1 MPQSIIPSLTSI
13 QDSARAIADSVAAG
27 IPAVT
32 PQPIAR
38 GGRETGTQF
47 VSGEIDRA
55 WERFSDGMIDNLV
68 DFVPNFIGA
77 LFVLVFF
84 YIVYRIL
91 QSILVRILTGS
102 ASVDLALQH
111 LLTRTFKITVSVLIG
126 IMVLAQFG
134 INVTALLTGLGIA
147 GIAVGFAARDSLENF
162 ISGVTIL
169 IDRPFQLGDRVVIED
184 VYGAVEEIT
193 LRSTRIR
200 TLDNTLLVM
209 PNVMMINQR
218 LTNHSM
224 LGTLRVEVDFGV
236 AYKEHP
242 DKVRDVVVALAEGDD
257 RLHPDFKPEVVVKK
271 LNDSS
276 IDLSLRIYIAD
287 PAKEVPI
294 RWEYLERIRE
304 GLREADIEIPFPHLQ
319 VFLER
324 DKALSDSFLTKPDL
338 VIAADSRAA

>member
-1 MPQSIIPSLTSI
+1 MPQTIISRLVSI
-13 QDSARAIADSVAAG
+13 QDSVSAAADSVAAG
-27 IPAVT
+27 DATGAFQAIGNEV
-32 PQPIAR
+32 R
-38 GGRETGTQF
+38 GTGSQF
-47 VSGEIDRA
+47 VSREIDRA
-55 WERFSDGMIDNLV
+55 WERFTEGMIDNLV
-68 DFVPNFIGA
+68 DFVPNFLGA
-77 LFVLVFF
+77 MFVLIFF

-91 QSILVRILTGS
+91 QSILVRVLTSSS
-102 ASVDLALQH
+102 AVDPALQQ
-111 LLTRTFKITVSVLIG
+111 LLTKTFRISVSVFIG

-200 TLDNTLLVM
+200 TLDNTLMVM

-218 LTNHSM
+218 LTNHSR
-224 LGTLRVEVDFGV
+224 LGILRVEVAFGV
-236 AYKEHP
+236 AYKERP
-242 DKVRDVVVALAEGDD
+242 EKVRQVVVALAEGDD

-276 IDLSLRIYIAD
+276 IDMSLRIFISD
-287 PAKEVPI
+287 PAKEVAV
-294 RWEYLERIRE
+294 RWDYLERIRE
-304 GLREADIEIPFPHLQ
+304 ALREADIEIPFPHLQ
-319 VFLER
+319 VFLEQEN
-324 DKALSDSFLTKPDL
+324 ALADSFLTKPELTIGGDT
-338 VIAADSRAA
+338 RAA